1 MNYKIR
7 KGSVVIAFQQGGQS
21 EAKTVTRERIYRD
34 AIFKGGAYIFNVKPG
49 GLYARF
55 AAQEHDV
62 EVTPDILAL
71 QDGTYTIVFDGG
83 FPPAND
89 RLEEEFQEK
98 RRSYV
103 TIRLETGKCQT
114 QDGQKNFFFGKQ
126 IVSFLTGPDNENNFT
141 GFAHLDENGGL
152 HVWKKFREGNAVK
165 KYEQAL
171 NILASQDIK
180 GQGEAGLE
188 YAMRSGRCYRCGRTL
203 TVPASL
209 HAGMGPVCRAGGT
222 DE

>member
-1 MNYKIR
+1 M
-7 KGSVVIAFQQGGQS
+7 
-21 EAKTVTRERIYRD
+21 TREKIYRS
-34 AIFKGGAYIFNVKPG
+34 AILKGGTYIFGVKPG
-49 GLYARF
+49 GLYKKIV
-55 AAQEHDV
+55 AQDHDV

-71 QDGTYTIVFDGG
+71 QDGTYTIVSGG
-83 FPPAND
+83 PVATPN
-89 RLEEEFQEK
+89 
-98 RRSYV
+98 YV
-103 TIRLETGKCQT
+103 TIRLETGKCQTT

-126 IVSFLTGPDNENNFT
+126 IVSFLSGPDNENNFT

-180 GQGEAGLE
+180 GQGKAGLE
-188 YAMRSGRCYRCGRTL
+188 YAMRSGRCYRCSRTL

-209 HAGMGPVCRAGGT
+209 HRGMGPQCFKGET
-222 DE
+222 DIDSAV